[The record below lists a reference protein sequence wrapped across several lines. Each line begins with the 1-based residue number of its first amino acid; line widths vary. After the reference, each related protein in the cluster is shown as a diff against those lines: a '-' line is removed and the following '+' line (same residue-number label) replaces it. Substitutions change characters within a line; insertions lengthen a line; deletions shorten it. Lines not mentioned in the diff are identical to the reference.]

1 MSIQTEKRPLLTD
14 TLPVFATELRQLLE
28 EHGEPDLAAQVPGL
42 MIFDRCRCGDDSCST
57 FYVRRKPEGGFG
69 PGHRNVVL
77 APDNGTL
84 ILDVVAEEIACV
96 EVLDRTDVREKLDAV
111 LP

>member
-1 MSIQTEKRPLLTD
+1 MRQIVVLELVDPLQ
-14 TLPVFATELRQLLE
+14 VELDVGLAKPK
-28 EHGEPDLAAQVPGL
+28 PDGA
-42 MIFDRCRCGDDSCST
+42 
-57 FYVRRKPEGGFG
+57 YG

-77 APDNGTL
+77 APDEGMI

-96 EVLDRTDVREKLDAV
+96 EVLDRNDIRQKLDKV